1 MMMVMMMMMMMM
13 VVLMMM
19 MSMIINLDAKFGGGR
34 FEKRKP
40 SLEFG
45 GEMGEGGMV
54 KEKNKKTSTPSLE
67 EVERLELEDDDDGDL
82 EK

>member
-1 MMMVMMMMMMMM
+1 
-13 VVLMMM
+13 MMM

-67 EVERLELEDDDDGDL
+67 EVEHWELEDL
-82 EK
+82 QHPLVANWLNSPFHT